1 MKGRYLMKFKI
12 YGYDNKATFKH
23 TAEVYGVFDNRKDC
37 YSYLNKLKTYLG
49 FMKFFVKEEGEM

>member
-23 TAEVYGVFDNRKDC
+23 TAEVYGGVR
-37 YSYLNKLKTYLG
+37 
-49 FMKFFVKEEGEM
+49 